1 MLRPASHGIPRATRR
16 QELSAAKLLTCVGL
30 GAGVAWSMSRWVRGR
45 RERKCLLRAGAIRR
59 VPSTWY
65 RVDGIRIH
73 ARVSEGT
80 PKPGPDPVILI
91 HGLGVSSTYF
101 TPSAERLASR
111 FTVFAPDLPGHG
123 RSAANSFPP
132 NVEDL
137 AQFALRWMSA
147 AGISRASIVGHS
159 MGCQI
164 AIEMAIREPG
174 RISRLVLAAPTP
186 DPHARTV
193 ADQFW
198 RLLVGTLYE
207 RTALTLIV
215 LKDYLRMGTRFIPE
229 FYAML
234 RYPTENKLPLVTV
247 PTVVI
252 RGENDPVVPQRW
264 AEAAASLLGND
275 RVFVIP
281 GWGHAIQYS
290 AAPQFVRAITPFLS
304 GGGDPS

>member
-1 MLRPASHGIPRATRR
+1 MHVLRPASQGIPRATRS
-16 QELSAAKLLTCVGL
+16 QDLSAAKLLICVG
-30 GAGVAWSMSRWVRGR
+30 AGIAWSIWMWVRGR
-45 RERKCLLRAGAIRR
+45 RQRNCLLRAGAIRPVR
-59 VPSTWY
+59 STWY
-65 RVDGIRIH
+65 RVDGHRIH
-73 ARVSEGT
+73 VRVSEGT
-80 PKPGPDPVILI
+80 PNSGPDPVILI

-101 TPSAERLASR
+101 IPTAERLASR
-111 FTVFAPDLPGHG
+111 FKVLAPDLPGHG
-123 RSAANSFPP
+123 RSAGKSFRP

-137 AQFALRWMSA
+137 AQFALGWMSA

-164 AIEMAIREPG
+164 AIEMALREPG

-193 ADQFW
+193 ADQFC

-207 RTALTLIV
+207 RAALTLIV

-234 RYPTENKLPLVTV
+234 CYRTETKLPLVTV
-247 PTVVI
+247 PTIVI

-264 AEAAASLLGND
+264 AERAATLLGND
-275 RVFVIP
+275 RVLVIP

-304 GGGDPS
+304 DSTDQS